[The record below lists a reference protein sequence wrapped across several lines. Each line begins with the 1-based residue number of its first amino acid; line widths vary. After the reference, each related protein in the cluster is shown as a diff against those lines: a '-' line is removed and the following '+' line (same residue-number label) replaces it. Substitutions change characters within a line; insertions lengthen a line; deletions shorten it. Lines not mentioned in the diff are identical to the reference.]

1 LKASFLFQ
9 LQLFGNADP
18 KIRMFRFKARLKTK
32 FLHHSFRTVFKKSIL
47 TRDLRETI
55 KGKFSY
61 ELVKSIQKQILTVN
75 PSKALLKI
83 AEQLQAVIQI
93 FFCIHWQLAVEQLGS
108 LAVRLVAGGA
118 KIGERTPEADALS
131 N

>member
-1 LKASFLFQ
+1 MFLD
-9 LQLFGNADP
+9 GE
-18 KIRMFRFKARLKTK
+18 
-32 FLHHSFRTVFKKSIL
+32 KKSIL

-93 FFCIHWQLAVEQLGS
+93 FFCIHWIANALGYHDG
-108 LAVRLVAGGA
+108 LRN
-118 KIGERTPEADALS
+118 IHI
-131 N
+131 